1 MPAVILKKKPLYF
14 SCKKKLWNGTAE
26 WEKDIGI
33 MMRNRIYWNN
43 SNNNMQ
49 KGIALATCM
58 AIVMGLLTGCGKKN
72 DLQIAASPD
81 EVQKGRYVETE
92 LSLPEEW
99 KDKNISQI
107 FRSGDELHFLVAGGP
122 EGQVSLEEWKLGE
135 GDTLTEVTKDWLK
148 ALPEGKGLESSD
160 SFTLLQD
167 TEGNQYLYGNCYRDE
182 ESSSA
187 HLWKETDGSALDIT
201 PQKWLEPMDMDGYR
215 FYDTPQYVTLTEDE
229 LLVGLSYFSLDVVLA
244 QDGSLVSSQESD
256 NLIDSGTLADNKWV
270 SAVGDTLY
278 LAQAD
283 EQGSVNGLL
292 QMQLDG
298 NNGAKAKGVIPF
310 SQDSYSSAY
319 FSVLE
324 DGTVYAADADGFFH
338 CDAGDTNWQKL
349 LEGIDTS
356 FSMSD
361 QWCRD
366 IVALSDGS
374 VYAWFGSESGDKIMI
389 YRYDPDAVTEVTEE
403 LTLYTVEESFFLQ
416 QAAVQYHKQ
425 HPEILIH
432 VDAAISM
439 TDKYSGNADYQQIY
453 QDLNTSLT
461 SGNGPDLMVMD
472 HLKLDT
478 YASKGLLLD
487 LQEILQPMEE
497 DGTLLSNITTAY
509 KEADG
514 RRYAVPLQFG
524 LLLAVGRDVH
534 PEEMSS
540 MDAIAKAVS
549 GKTESYMGDRTCG
562 ELVEEFYPL
571 IVDDIL
577 QNRQVNRDS
586 LRPWLEDLKKI
597 ADNCGILPSRKEG
610 RAANI
615 WDLGSDVKLVLQE
628 TDGFNQAM
636 TPYAVAELLNAN
648 VVSVENAFYPKMV
661 IGINSRSEH
670 VEIAKDFLRFALSEE
685 LQSVDTYEGF
695 PVNAK
700 ALETQAA
707 ADRSMAEAYTTYD
720 IDGSTAEFAIKAYSE
735 ETANHLME
743 LCKAAT
749 LCLKEDTQI
758 ETSLTESLQA
768 YLNGQAS
775 VEEAM
780 DAVEGSL
787 KMYLAE

>member
-1 MPAVILKKKPLYF
+1 
-14 SCKKKLWNGTAE
+14 
-26 WEKDIGI
+26 
-33 MMRNRIYWNN
+33 
-43 SNNNMQ
+43 MQ

-215 FYDTPQYVTLTEDE
+215 FYDTPQYVALTEDG

-244 QDGSLVSSQESD
+244 QDGSMVSSQESD
-256 NLIDSGTLADNKWV
+256 SLIDSGTLADNKWV

-324 DGTVYAADADGFFH
+324 DGTVYAADADGFFR
-338 CDAGDTNWQKL
+338 CDVGDTNWQKL

-389 YRYDPDAVTEVTEE
+389 YRYDPDAVIEVTEE

-425 HPEILIH
+425 HPEVLIH

-478 YASKGLLLD
+478 YASKGLLLN

-509 KEADG
+509 QEADG

-524 LLLAVGRDVH
+524 LLLAVGRDVQ
-534 PEEMSS
+534 PKEMSS

-549 GKTESYMGDRTCG
+549 GKAESYMGDRTCG
-562 ELVEEFYPL
+562 ELVEAFYPL

-577 QNRQVNRDS
+577 QNRQVNRDT
-586 LRPWLEDLKKI
+586 LRAWLEDLKKI

-628 TDGFNQAM
+628 TDGFNEAM
-636 TPYAVAELLNAN
+636 MPYAVAELLNAN

-700 ALETQAA
+700 ALEMQAA

>member
-1 MPAVILKKKPLYF
+1 
-14 SCKKKLWNGTAE
+14 
-26 WEKDIGI
+26 
-33 MMRNRIYWNN
+33 
-43 SNNNMQ
+43 MQ

-107 FRSGDELHFLVAGGP
+107 FRSGDELHFLVAGGS
-122 EGQVSLEEWKLGE
+122 EGQTTLEEWKLGE

-148 ALPEGKGLESSD
+148 ALPEGKDLENSD

-167 TEGNQYLYGNCYRDE
+167 AEGNQYLYGNCYRDE

-187 HLWKETDGSALDIT
+187 HLWKEVDGNALDIT

-215 FYDTPQYVTLTEDE
+215 FYDTPQYVTLTEDG

-256 NLIDSGTLADNKWV
+256 SLIDSGTLADNKWV

-298 NNGAKAKGVIPF
+298 NNGAKAKGEIPF

-324 DGTVYAADADGFFH
+324 DGTVYAADADGFFR
-338 CDAGDTNWQKL
+338 CDVGDTNWQKL
-349 LEGIDTS
+349 LQGIDTG
-356 FSMSD
+356 FSLSD

-389 YRYDPDAVTEVTEE
+389 YRYDPDAVIEVTEE

-425 HPEILIH
+425 HPEVLIH

-478 YASKGLLLD
+478 YASKGLLFN

-497 DGTLLSNITTAY
+497 EGTLLSNITTAY
-509 KEADG
+509 EEADG
-514 RRYAVPLQFG
+514 GRYAVPLQFG

-577 QNRQVNRDS
+577 QNRQVNRDT
-586 LRPWLEDLKKI
+586 LHPWLEDLKKI

-615 WDLGSDVKLVLQE
+615 WDLGSDVRLVRQE
-628 TDGFNQAM
+628 TDGFNEAM
-636 TPYAVAELLNAN
+636 MPYAVADLLNAN
-648 VVSVENAFYPKMV
+648 VVSMENAFYPKMV
-661 IGINSRSEH
+661 LGINSRSEH
-670 VEIAKDFLRFALSEE
+670 VETAKDFLRFALSEE

-743 LCKAAT
+743 LCRAAT

>member
-1 MPAVILKKKPLYF
+1 MQ
-14 SCKKKLWNGTAE
+14 
-26 WEKDIGI
+26 
-33 MMRNRIYWNN
+33 NRIYWNN

-107 FRSGDELHFLVAGGP
+107 FRSGDELHFLVAGGS
-122 EGQVSLEEWKLGE
+122 EGQTTLEEWKLGE

-148 ALPEGKGLESSD
+148 ALPEGKDLENSD

-167 TEGNQYLYGNCYRDE
+167 AEGNQYLYGNCYRDE

-187 HLWKETDGSALDIT
+187 HLWKEVDGNALDIT

-215 FYDTPQYVTLTEDE
+215 FYDTPQYVTLTEDG

-244 QDGSLVSSQESD
+244 QDGSMVSSQESD
-256 NLIDSGTLADNKWV
+256 SLIDSGTLADNKWV

-577 QNRQVNRDS
+577 QNRQVNRDT
-586 LRPWLEDLKKI
+586 LHPWLEDLKKI

-615 WDLGSDVKLVLQE
+615 WDLGSDVRLVLQE
-628 TDGFNQAM
+628 TDGFNEAM
-636 TPYAVAELLNAN
+636 MPYAVAELLNAN
-648 VVSVENAFYPKMV
+648 VVSMENAFYPKMV

-670 VEIAKDFLRFALSEE
+670 VETAKEFLRFALSEE

-743 LCKAAT
+743 LCRAAT

-780 DAVEGSL
+780 DTVEGSL

>member
-215 FYDTPQYVTLTEDE
+215 FYDTPQYVALTEDG

-256 NLIDSGTLADNKWV
+256 SLTDSGSLSDNQWV

-319 FSVLE
+319 FSVLG
-324 DGTVYAADADGFFH
+324 DGTVYAADADGFFR

-425 HPEILIH
+425 HPEVLIH

-478 YASKGLLLD
+478 YASKGLLLN

-497 DGTLLSNITTAY
+497 DGSLLSNITKAY
-509 KEADG
+509 EETDG
-514 RRYAVPLQFG
+514 ARYAVPLQFG
-524 LLLAVGRDVH
+524 LLLAVGRDVQ

-549 GKTESYMGDRTCG
+549 RKTESYMGDRTCG

-577 QNRQVNRDS
+577 QNRQVNRDT

-615 WDLGSDVKLVLQE
+615 WDLGSDVKLVFQE
-628 TDGFNQAM
+628 TDGFNEAM
-636 TPYAVAELLNAN
+636 MPYAVAELLNAN
-648 VVSVENAFYPKMV
+648 VVSMENAFYPKMV

-670 VEIAKDFLRFALSEE
+670 VETAKDFLRFALSEE

-700 ALETQAA
+700 ALEAQAA

>member
-215 FYDTPQYVTLTEDE
+215 FYDTPQYVALTEDG

-256 NLIDSGTLADNKWV
+256 SLTDSGSLSDNQWV

-319 FSVLE
+319 FSVLG
-324 DGTVYAADADGFFH
+324 DGTVYAADADGFFR

-425 HPEILIH
+425 HPEVLIH

-497 DGTLLSNITTAY
+497 DGTLLSNITTVY
-509 KEADG
+509 QEADG

-524 LLLAVGRDVH
+524 LLLAVGRDVQ

-577 QNRQVNRDS
+577 QNRQVNRDT

>member
-215 FYDTPQYVTLTEDE
+215 FYDTPQYVALTEDG

-256 NLIDSGTLADNKWV
+256 SLTDSGSLSDNQWV

-319 FSVLE
+319 FSVLG
-324 DGTVYAADADGFFH
+324 DGTVYAADADGFFR

-374 VYAWFGSESGDKIMI
+374 VYAWVGSESGDKIMI

-461 SGNGPDLMVMD
+461 SGSGPDLMVMD

-478 YASKGLLLD
+478 YASKGLLFN

-509 KEADG
+509 EEADG

-524 LLLAVGRDVH
+524 LLLAVGRDVQ

-540 MDAIAKAVS
+540 MDAIAKTVS
-549 GKTESYMGDRTCG
+549 GKAESYLGDRTCG

-577 QNRQVNRDS
+577 QNRQVNRDT

-670 VEIAKDFLRFALSEE
+670 VEIAKDFLQFALSEE

-707 ADRSMAEAYTTYD
+707 ADRNMAEAYTTYD

>member
-1 MPAVILKKKPLYF
+1 M
-14 SCKKKLWNGTAE
+14 
-26 WEKDIGI
+26 
-33 MMRNRIYWNN
+33 
-43 SNNNMQ
+43 
-49 KGIALATCM
+49 
-58 AIVMGLLTGCGKKN
+58 
-72 DLQIAASPD
+72 
-81 EVQKGRYVETE
+81 
-92 LSLPEEW
+92 
-99 KDKNISQI
+99 
-107 FRSGDELHFLVAGGP
+107 AGGS
-122 EGQVSLEEWKLGE
+122 EGQTTLEEWKLEE

-148 ALPEGKGLESSD
+148 AFPEGKDLENSD

-167 TEGNQYLYGNCYRDE
+167 AEGNQYLYGNCYRDE

-187 HLWKETDGSALDIT
+187 HLWKETDGNALDIT
-201 PQKWLEPMDMDGYR
+201 PQKWLEPIDMDGYR
-215 FYDTPQYVTLTEDE
+215 FYDAPQYVTLTEDG

-244 QDGSLVSSQESD
+244 QDGSMVSSQESD
-256 NLIDSGTLADNKWV
+256 SLIDSGTLADNKWV

-389 YRYDPDAVTEVTEE
+389 YRYDPDAVIEVTEE

-509 KEADG
+509 EEADG

-577 QNRQVNRDS
+577 QNRQVNRDT
-586 LRPWLEDLKKI
+586 LHPWLEDLKKI

-615 WDLGSDVKLVLQE
+615 WDLGSDVRLVLQE
-628 TDGFNQAM
+628 TDGFNEAM
-636 TPYAVAELLNAN
+636 MPYAVADLLNAN
-648 VVSVENAFYPKMV
+648 VVSMENAFYPKMV
-661 IGINSRSEH
+661 LGINSRSEH
-670 VEIAKDFLRFALSEE
+670 VETAKEFLHFALSEE

-720 IDGSTAEFAIKAYSE
+720 IDGSTAEFAIKSYSE

>member
-1 MPAVILKKKPLYF
+1 MQ
-14 SCKKKLWNGTAE
+14 
-26 WEKDIGI
+26 
-33 MMRNRIYWNN
+33 NRIYWNN

-107 FRSGDELHFLVAGGP
+107 FRSGDELHFLVAGGT
-122 EGQVSLEEWKLGE
+122 EGQVSLEEWMLGE

-148 ALPEGKGLESSD
+148 ALPEGKDLENSD

-167 TEGNQYLYGNCYRDE
+167 AEGNQYLYGNCYRDE

-187 HLWKETDGSALDIT
+187 HLWKEADGNVLDIT
-201 PQKWLEPMDMDGYR
+201 PQKWLEPIDMDGYR
-215 FYDTPQYVTLTEDE
+215 FYDAPQYVTLTEDG

-244 QDGSLVSSQESD
+244 QDGSMVSSQESD
-256 NLIDSGTLADNKWV
+256 SLIDSGTLADNKWV

-324 DGTVYAADADGFFH
+324 DGTVYAADADGFFR
-338 CDAGDTNWQKL
+338 CDVGDTNWQKL
-349 LEGIDTS
+349 LQGIDTG
-356 FSMSD
+356 FSLSD

-509 KEADG
+509 QEADG
-514 RRYAVPLQFG
+514 GRYAVPLQFG

-577 QNRQVNRDS
+577 QNRQVNRDT
-586 LRPWLEDLKKI
+586 LHPWLEDLKKI

-615 WDLGSDVKLVLQE
+615 WDLGSDVRLVLQE
-628 TDGFNQAM
+628 TDGFNEAM
-636 TPYAVAELLNAN
+636 MPYAVADLLNAN
-648 VVSVENAFYPKMV
+648 VVSMENAFYPKMV
-661 IGINSRSEH
+661 LGINSRSEH
-670 VEIAKDFLRFALSEE
+670 VETAKDFLRFALSEE

-707 ADRSMAEAYTTYD
+707 ADRSKAEAYTTYD

-743 LCKAAT
+743 LCRAAT

-780 DAVEGSL
+780 DTVEGSL

>member
-1 MPAVILKKKPLYF
+1 
-14 SCKKKLWNGTAE
+14 
-26 WEKDIGI
+26 
-33 MMRNRIYWNN
+33 
-43 SNNNMQ
+43 MQ

-107 FRSGDELHFLVAGGP
+107 FRSGDELHFLVAGGS
-122 EGQVSLEEWKLGE
+122 EGQTTLEEWKLGE

-148 ALPEGKGLESSD
+148 ALPEGKDLENSD

-167 TEGNQYLYGNCYRDE
+167 AEGNQYLYGNCYRDE

-187 HLWKETDGSALDIT
+187 HLWKEVDGNALDIT

-215 FYDTPQYVTLTEDE
+215 FYDTPQYVTLTEDG

-256 NLIDSGTLADNKWV
+256 SLIDSGTLADNKWV

-283 EQGSVNGLL
+283 EQGNVNGLL

-298 NNGAKAKGVIPF
+298 SNGAKSKGEIPF

-324 DGTVYAADADGFFH
+324 DGTVYAADADGFFR
-338 CDAGDTNWQKL
+338 CDVGDTNWQKL
-349 LEGIDTS
+349 LQGIDTG
-356 FSMSD
+356 FSLSD

-509 KEADG
+509 QEADG

-524 LLLAVGRDVH
+524 LLLAVGRDVQ

-577 QNRQVNRDS
+577 QNRQVNRDT
-586 LRPWLEDLKKI
+586 LHPWLEDLKKI

-615 WDLGSDVKLVLQE
+615 WDLGSDVRLVLQE
-628 TDGFNQAM
+628 TDGFNEAM
-636 TPYAVAELLNAN
+636 MPYAVAELLNAN
-648 VVSVENAFYPKMV
+648 VVSMENAFYPKMV
-661 IGINSRSEH
+661 LGINSRSEH
-670 VEIAKDFLRFALSEE
+670 VETAKEFLRFALSEE

-743 LCKAAT
+743 LCRAAT

-780 DAVEGSL
+780 DTVEGSL

>member
-1 MPAVILKKKPLYF
+1 
-14 SCKKKLWNGTAE
+14 
-26 WEKDIGI
+26 
-33 MMRNRIYWNN
+33 
-43 SNNNMQ
+43 MQ

-107 FRSGDELHFLVAGGP
+107 FRSGDELHFLVAGGS
-122 EGQVSLEEWKLGE
+122 EGQTTLEEWKLGE

-148 ALPEGKGLESSD
+148 ALPEGKDLENSD

-167 TEGNQYLYGNCYRDE
+167 AEGNQYLYGNCYRDE

-187 HLWKETDGSALDIT
+187 HLWKEVDGNALDIT

-215 FYDTPQYVTLTEDE
+215 FYDTPQYVTLTEDG

-256 NLIDSGTLADNKWV
+256 SLTDSGSLSDNNWV

-283 EQGSVNGLL
+283 EQGNVNGLL

-298 NNGAKAKGVIPF
+298 SNGAKSKGEIPF

-324 DGTVYAADADGFFH
+324 DGTVYAADADGFFR
-338 CDAGDTNWQKL
+338 CDVGDTNWQKL
-349 LEGIDTS
+349 LQGIDTG
-356 FSMSD
+356 FSLSD

-389 YRYDPDAVTEVTEE
+389 YRYDPDAVIEVTEE

-425 HPEILIH
+425 HPEVLIH

-509 KEADG
+509 EEADG

-577 QNRQVNRDS
+577 QNRQVNRDT
-586 LRPWLEDLKKI
+586 LHPWLEDLKKI

-615 WDLGSDVKLVLQE
+615 WDLGSDVRLVLQE
-628 TDGFNQAM
+628 TDGFNEAM
-636 TPYAVAELLNAN
+636 MPYAVADLLNAN
-648 VVSVENAFYPKMV
+648 VVSMENAFYPKMV
-661 IGINSRSEH
+661 LGINSRSEH
-670 VEIAKDFLRFALSEE
+670 VETAKDFLRFALSEE

-707 ADRSMAEAYTTYD
+707 ADRSKAEAYTTYD

-743 LCKAAT
+743 LCRAAT

-768 YLNGQAS
+768 YLNGQAG

>member
-1 MPAVILKKKPLYF
+1 
-14 SCKKKLWNGTAE
+14 
-26 WEKDIGI
+26 
-33 MMRNRIYWNN
+33 
-43 SNNNMQ
+43 MQ

-215 FYDTPQYVTLTEDE
+215 FYDTPQYVALTEDG

-256 NLIDSGTLADNKWV
+256 SLTDSGSLSDNQWV

-319 FSVLE
+319 FSVLG
-324 DGTVYAADADGFFH
+324 DGTVYAADADGFFR

-461 SGNGPDLMVMD
+461 SGSGPDLMVMD

-478 YASKGLLLD
+478 YASKGLLFN

-509 KEADG
+509 EEADG

-524 LLLAVGRDVH
+524 LLLAVGRDVQ

-549 GKTESYMGDRTCG
+549 GKTESYLGDRTCG

-628 TDGFNQAM
+628 TDGFNEAM
-636 TPYAVAELLNAN
+636 MPYAVAELLNAN

-670 VEIAKDFLRFALSEE
+670 VETAKEFLRFALSEE

-720 IDGSTAEFAIKAYSE
+720 IDGSTAEFAIKSYSE

-743 LCKAAT
+743 LCLAAT

>member
-1 MPAVILKKKPLYF
+1 MQ
-14 SCKKKLWNGTAE
+14 
-26 WEKDIGI
+26 
-33 MMRNRIYWNN
+33 NRIYWNN

-107 FRSGDELHFLVAGGP
+107 FRSGDELHFLVAGGS
-122 EGQVSLEEWKLGE
+122 EGQTTLEEWKLGE

-148 ALPEGKGLESSD
+148 ALPEGKDLENSD

-167 TEGNQYLYGNCYRDE
+167 AEGNQYLYGNCYRDE

-187 HLWKETDGSALDIT
+187 HLWKEVDGNALDIT

-215 FYDTPQYVTLTEDE
+215 FYDTPQYVTLTEDG

-244 QDGSLVSSQESD
+244 QDGSMVSSQESD
-256 NLIDSGTLADNKWV
+256 SLIDSGTLADNKWV

-389 YRYDPDAVTEVTEE
+389 YRYDPDAVIEVTEE

-577 QNRQVNRDS
+577 QNRQVNRDI

-628 TDGFNQAM
+628 TDGFNEAM
-636 TPYAVAELLNAN
+636 MPYAVAELLNAN
-648 VVSVENAFYPKMV
+648 VVSMENAFYPKMV

-670 VEIAKDFLRFALSEE
+670 VETAKDFLRFALSEE

-720 IDGSTAEFAIKAYSE
+720 IDGSSVEFDIKSYSE

-743 LCKAAT
+743 LCRAAT

-768 YLNGQAS
+768 YLNGQAG

>member
-1 MPAVILKKKPLYF
+1 
-14 SCKKKLWNGTAE
+14 
-26 WEKDIGI
+26 
-33 MMRNRIYWNN
+33 
-43 SNNNMQ
+43 MQ

-215 FYDTPQYVTLTEDE
+215 FYDTPQYVALTEDG

-256 NLIDSGTLADNKWV
+256 SLTDSGSLSDNQWV

-319 FSVLE
+319 FSVLG
-324 DGTVYAADADGFFH
+324 DGTVYAADADGFFR

-487 LQEILQPMEE
+487 LQEVLQPMEE

-514 RRYAVPLQFG
+514 TRYAVPLQFG
-524 LLLAVGRDVH
+524 LLLAVGRDVQ

>member
-1 MPAVILKKKPLYF
+1 MQ
-14 SCKKKLWNGTAE
+14 
-26 WEKDIGI
+26 
-33 MMRNRIYWNN
+33 NRIYWNN

-107 FRSGDELHFLVAGGP
+107 FRSGDELHFLVAGGS
-122 EGQVSLEEWKLGE
+122 EGQTTLEEWKLGE

-148 ALPEGKGLESSD
+148 ALPEGKDLENSD

-167 TEGNQYLYGNCYRDE
+167 AEGNQYLYGNCYRDE

-187 HLWKETDGSALDIT
+187 HLWKEVDGNALDIT

-215 FYDTPQYVTLTEDE
+215 FYDTPQYVTLTEDG

-256 NLIDSGTLADNKWV
+256 SLIDSGTLADNKWV

-283 EQGSVNGLL
+283 EQGNVNGLL

-298 NNGAKAKGVIPF
+298 SNGAKSKGEIPF

-324 DGTVYAADADGFFH
+324 DGTVYAADADGFFR
-338 CDAGDTNWQKL
+338 CDVGDTNWQKL

-509 KEADG
+509 QEADG

-524 LLLAVGRDVH
+524 LLLAVGRDVQ

-577 QNRQVNRDS
+577 QNRQVNRDT
-586 LRPWLEDLKKI
+586 LHPWLEDLKKI

-615 WDLGSDVKLVLQE
+615 WDLGSDVRLVLQE
-628 TDGFNQAM
+628 TDGFNEAM
-636 TPYAVAELLNAN
+636 MPYAVAELLNAN
-648 VVSVENAFYPKMV
+648 VVSMENAFYPKMV

-670 VEIAKDFLRFALSEE
+670 VETAKDFLRFALSEE

>member
-215 FYDTPQYVTLTEDE
+215 FYDTPQYVALTEDG

-256 NLIDSGTLADNKWV
+256 SLTDSGSLSDNQWV

-319 FSVLE
+319 FSVLG
-324 DGTVYAADADGFFH
+324 DGTVYAADADGFFR

-389 YRYDPDAVTEVTEE
+389 YRYDPDAVIEVTEE

-425 HPEILIH
+425 HPEVLIH

-478 YASKGLLLD
+478 YASKGLLLN

-509 KEADG
+509 QEADG

-524 LLLAVGRDVH
+524 LLLAVGRDVQ
-534 PEEMSS
+534 PKEMSS

-549 GKTESYMGDRTCG
+549 GKAESYMGDRTCG
-562 ELVEEFYPL
+562 ELVEAFYPL

-577 QNRQVNRDS
+577 QNRQVNRDT
-586 LRPWLEDLKKI
+586 LRAWLEDLKKI

-628 TDGFNQAM
+628 TDGFNEAM
-636 TPYAVAELLNAN
+636 MPYAVAELLNAN

-700 ALETQAA
+700 ALEMQAA

>member
-1 MPAVILKKKPLYF
+1 
-14 SCKKKLWNGTAE
+14 
-26 WEKDIGI
+26 
-33 MMRNRIYWNN
+33 
-43 SNNNMQ
+43 MQ

-215 FYDTPQYVTLTEDE
+215 FYDTPQYVALTEDG

-256 NLIDSGTLADNKWV
+256 SLTDSGSLSDNQWV

-319 FSVLE
+319 FSVLG
-324 DGTVYAADADGFFH
+324 DGTVYAADADGFFR

-509 KEADG
+509 QEADG

-524 LLLAVGRDVH
+524 LLLAVGRDVQ

-549 GKTESYMGDRTCG
+549 GKTESYLGDRTCG

-628 TDGFNQAM
+628 TDGFNEAM
-636 TPYAVAELLNAN
+636 MPYAVAELLNAN

-670 VEIAKDFLRFALSEE
+670 VETAKEFLRFALSEE

-720 IDGSTAEFAIKAYSE
+720 IDGSTAEFAIKSYSE

-743 LCKAAT
+743 LCLAAT

>member
-1 MPAVILKKKPLYF
+1 
-14 SCKKKLWNGTAE
+14 
-26 WEKDIGI
+26 
-33 MMRNRIYWNN
+33 
-43 SNNNMQ
+43 MQ

-107 FRSGDELHFLVAGGP
+107 FRSGDELHFLVAGGS
-122 EGQVSLEEWKLGE
+122 EGQTTLEEWKLGE

-148 ALPEGKGLESSD
+148 ALPEGKDLENSD

-167 TEGNQYLYGNCYRDE
+167 AEGNQYLYGNCYRDE

-187 HLWKETDGSALDIT
+187 HLWKEVDGNALDIT

-215 FYDTPQYVTLTEDE
+215 FYDTPQYVTLTEDG

-256 NLIDSGTLADNKWV
+256 SLIDSGTLADNKWV

-298 NNGAKAKGVIPF
+298 NSGAKAKGVIPF

-324 DGTVYAADADGFFH
+324 DGTVYAADADGFFR
-338 CDAGDTNWQKL
+338 CNVGDTNWQKL
-349 LEGIDTS
+349 LQGIDTG
-356 FSMSD
+356 FSLSD

-478 YASKGLLLD
+478 YASKGLLFN

-509 KEADG
+509 EEADG
-514 RRYAVPLQFG
+514 SRYAVPLQFG
-524 LLLAVGRDVH
+524 LLLAVGRDVQ

-549 GKTESYMGDRTCG
+549 GKTESYLGDRTCG

-577 QNRQVNRDS
+577 QNRQVNRDT

-628 TDGFNQAM
+628 TDGFNEAM
-636 TPYAVAELLNAN
+636 MPYAVAELLNAN

-670 VEIAKDFLRFALSEE
+670 VETAKEFLRFALSEE

-720 IDGSTAEFAIKAYSE
+720 IDGSTVEFAIKSYSE

-743 LCKAAT
+743 LCQAAT

>member
-1 MPAVILKKKPLYF
+1 
-14 SCKKKLWNGTAE
+14 
-26 WEKDIGI
+26 
-33 MMRNRIYWNN
+33 
-43 SNNNMQ
+43 MQ

-215 FYDTPQYVTLTEDE
+215 FYDTPQYVALTEDG

-256 NLIDSGTLADNKWV
+256 SLTDSGSLSDNQWV

-319 FSVLE
+319 FSVLG
-324 DGTVYAADADGFFH
+324 DGTVYAADADGFFR

-461 SGNGPDLMVMD
+461 SGSGPDLMVMD

-478 YASKGLLLD
+478 YASKGLLFN

-509 KEADG
+509 EEADG

-524 LLLAVGRDVH
+524 LLLAVGRDVQ

-549 GKTESYMGDRTCG
+549 GKTESYLGDRTCG

-720 IDGSTAEFAIKAYSE
+720 IDGSTAEFAIKSYSE

-743 LCKAAT
+743 LCRAAT

>member
-1 MPAVILKKKPLYF
+1 
-14 SCKKKLWNGTAE
+14 
-26 WEKDIGI
+26 
-33 MMRNRIYWNN
+33 
-43 SNNNMQ
+43 MQ

-215 FYDTPQYVTLTEDE
+215 FYDTPQYVALTEDG

-256 NLIDSGTLADNKWV
+256 SLTDSGSLSDNQWV

-319 FSVLE
+319 FSVLG

-338 CDAGDTNWQKL
+338 CDAGDANWQKL

-497 DGTLLSNITTAY
+497 DGTLLSNITTVY
-509 KEADG
+509 QEADG

-524 LLLAVGRDVH
+524 LLLAVGRDVQ

-540 MDAIAKAVS
+540 MDAIAKTVS
-549 GKTESYMGDRTCG
+549 GKAESYLGDRTCG

-577 QNRQVNRDS
+577 QNRQVNRDT

-670 VEIAKDFLRFALSEE
+670 VEIAKDFLQFALSEE

-707 ADRSMAEAYTTYD
+707 ADRNMAEAYTTYD

>member
-14 SCKKKLWNGTAE
+14 SCKKKLWNDTAE
-26 WEKDIGI
+26 WEKGIGI
-33 MMRNRIYWNN
+33 KMQNRNYF
-43 SNNNMQ
+43 NNNMQ

-58 AIVMGLLTGCGKKN
+58 AIVMGLFTGCGNKN

-107 FRSGDELHFLVAGGP
+107 FRSGDELHFLVAGGS
-122 EGQVSLEEWKLGE
+122 EGQISLEEWKLGE
-135 GDTLTEVTKDWLK
+135 GDALTEVTKDWLK
-148 ALPEGKGLESSD
+148 AFPDGKDLESTD
-160 SFTLLQD
+160 SFILLQD
-167 TEGNQYLYGNCYRDE
+167 AEGNQYLYGDCYRDE
-182 ESSSA
+182 DTAPA
-187 HLWKETDGSALDIT
+187 HLWKEDGGSALDIT
-201 PQKWLEPMDMDGYR
+201 PKEWQEPMDMDGYQ
-215 FYDTPQYVTLTEDE
+215 FYDEPQAMTLTEDG
-229 LLVGLSYFSLDVVLA
+229 LLVALSYFSLDVVLA

-256 NLIDSGTLADNKWV
+256 SLTDSGYLSDNKWV
-270 SAVGDTLY
+270 SAAGDTLY

-283 EQGSVNGLL
+283 AQGSVNGVL

-298 NNGAKAKGVIPF
+298 NNGAKVKEVLPF
-310 SQDSYSSAY
+310 SQDSYSSTY

-324 DGTVYAADADGFFH
+324 DGTVYAADADGFFR
-338 CDAGDTNWQKL
+338 CDAGDTNWQKM

-356 FSMSD
+356 FSLTD

-374 VYAWFGSESGDKIMI
+374 VYGWFGSESGDKIMI

-425 HPEILIH
+425 HPEVLIH
-432 VDAAISM
+432 VDAAVSM
-439 TDKYSGNADYQQIY
+439 IDKYSGKADYQQIY

-478 YASKGLLLD
+478 YASKGLLLN
-487 LQEILQPMEE
+487 LQDVLQPMEE

-509 KEADG
+509 EENG
-514 RRYAVPLQFG
+514 VRYAVPLQFS
-524 LLLAVGRDVH
+524 LLLAVGRDMQ

-549 GKTESYMGDRTCG
+549 GKTESYMGEYTCG
-562 ELVEEFYPL
+562 ELVEEFYSL

-577 QNRQVNRDS
+577 QNRQVNRDT
-586 LRPWLEDLKKI
+586 LRPWLEDLKTI
-597 ADNCGILPSRKEG
+597 GDNCGILPSRKEG
-610 RAANI
+610 RATNI
-615 WDLGSDVKLVLQE
+615 WDLGSNVKLVLQE

-648 VVSVENAFYPKMV
+648 VVSMENAFYPKMV
-661 IGINSRSEH
+661 IGINSQSEH
-670 VEIAKDFLRFALSEE
+670 VETAKDFLRFALSEE

-700 ALETQAA
+700 ALENQAA
-707 ADRSMAEAYTTYD
+707 ADRTNAESYTTYD
-720 IDGSTAEFAIKAYSE
+720 IDGSSVEFVIKSYSE
-735 ETANHLME
+735 ETAKHLMD
-743 LCKAAT
+743 LCKSAT

-768 YLNGQAS
+768 YLQGQAS

>member
-1 MPAVILKKKPLYF
+1 
-14 SCKKKLWNGTAE
+14 
-26 WEKDIGI
+26 
-33 MMRNRIYWNN
+33 
-43 SNNNMQ
+43 MQ

-58 AIVMGLLTGCGKKN
+58 AIVMGLLTGCGNKN

-107 FRSGDELHFLVAGGP
+107 FRSGDELHFLVAGGS
-122 EGQVSLEEWKLGE
+122 EGQTTLEEWKLGE

-148 ALPEGKGLESSD
+148 ALPEGKDLENSD

-167 TEGNQYLYGNCYRDE
+167 AEGNQYLYGNCYRDE

-187 HLWKETDGSALDIT
+187 HLWKEVDGNALDIT

-215 FYDTPQYVTLTEDE
+215 FYDTPQYVTLTEDG

-256 NLIDSGTLADNKWV
+256 SLIDSGTLADNKWV

-283 EQGSVNGLL
+283 EQGNVNGLL

-298 NNGAKAKGVIPF
+298 SNGAKSKGEIPF

-324 DGTVYAADADGFFH
+324 DGTVYAADADGFFR
-338 CDAGDTNWQKL
+338 CDVGDTNWQKL
-349 LEGIDTS
+349 LQGIDTG
-356 FSMSD
+356 FSLSD

-509 KEADG
+509 QEADG

-524 LLLAVGRDVH
+524 LLLAVGRDVQ

-577 QNRQVNRDS
+577 QNRQVNRDT
-586 LRPWLEDLKKI
+586 LHPWLEDLKKI

-615 WDLGSDVKLVLQE
+615 WDLGSDVRLVLQE
-628 TDGFNQAM
+628 TDGFNEAM
-636 TPYAVAELLNAN
+636 MPYAVADLLNAN
-648 VVSVENAFYPKMV
+648 VVSMENAFYPKMV
-661 IGINSRSEH
+661 LGINSRSEH
-670 VEIAKDFLRFALSEE
+670 VETAKEFLRFALSEE

-743 LCKAAT
+743 LCRAAT

-780 DAVEGSL
+780 DTVEGSL

>member
-1 MPAVILKKKPLYF
+1 
-14 SCKKKLWNGTAE
+14 
-26 WEKDIGI
+26 
-33 MMRNRIYWNN
+33 
-43 SNNNMQ
+43 MQ

-107 FRSGDELHFLVAGGP
+107 FRSGDELHFLVAGGA

-148 ALPEGKGLESSD
+148 ALPEGKDLENSD

-167 TEGNQYLYGNCYRDE
+167 AEGNQYLYGNCYRDE

-187 HLWKETDGSALDIT
+187 HLWKEVDGNALDIT

-215 FYDTPQYVTLTEDE
+215 FYDTPQYVTLTEDG

-244 QDGSLVSSQESD
+244 QDGSMVSSQESD
-256 NLIDSGTLADNKWV
+256 SLIDSGTLADNKWV

-389 YRYDPDAVTEVTEE
+389 YRYDPDAVIEVTEE

-425 HPEILIH
+425 HPEVLIH

-509 KEADG
+509 QEADG

-577 QNRQVNRDS
+577 QNRQVNRDT
-586 LRPWLEDLKKI
+586 LHPWLEDLKKI

-615 WDLGSDVKLVLQE
+615 WDLGSDVRLVLQE
-628 TDGFNQAM
+628 TDGFNEAM
-636 TPYAVAELLNAN
+636 MPYAVAELLNAN
-648 VVSVENAFYPKMV
+648 VVSMENAFYPKMV

-670 VEIAKDFLRFALSEE
+670 VETAKDFLRFALSEE

-707 ADRSMAEAYTTYD
+707 ADRSKAEAYTTYD

-743 LCKAAT
+743 LCRAAT

-768 YLNGQAS
+768 YLNGQAG

>member
-14 SCKKKLWNGTAE
+14 SCKKKLRKCKFADYRKGL
-26 WEKDIGI
+26 DIK
-33 MMRNRIYWNN
+33 MRNRNYFN
-43 SNNNMQ
+43 NNNMQ

-58 AIVMGLLTGCGKKN
+58 AIVMGLFTGCGKKN

-107 FRSGDELHFLVAGGP
+107 FRSGDELHFLVAGGS
-122 EGQVSLEEWKLGE
+122 EGQTTLEEWKLGE

-148 ALPEGKGLESSD
+148 AFPEGKDLENSD

-167 TEGNQYLYGNCYRDE
+167 AEGNQYLYGNCYRDE

-187 HLWKETDGSALDIT
+187 HLWKEADGNALDIT
-201 PQKWLEPMDMDGYR
+201 PQKWLEPIDMDGYR
-215 FYDTPQYVTLTEDE
+215 FYDAPQYVTLTEDG

-256 NLIDSGTLADNKWV
+256 SLTDSGSLSDNKWV

-283 EQGSVNGLL
+283 EQGNVNGLL

-298 NNGAKAKGVIPF
+298 NNGAKSKGEIPF

-319 FSVLE
+319 FSVLG
-324 DGTVYAADADGFFH
+324 DGTVYAADADGYFH

-349 LEGIDTS
+349 LQGIDTG
-356 FSMSD
+356 FSLSD

-389 YRYDPDAVTEVTEE
+389 YRYDPDAVIEVTEE

-425 HPEILIH
+425 HPEVLIH

-478 YASKGLLLD
+478 YASKGLLFN

-509 KEADG
+509 EEADG
-514 RRYAVPLQFG
+514 GRYAVPLQFG
-524 LLLAVGRDVH
+524 LLLAVGRDVQ

-577 QNRQVNRDS
+577 QNRQVNRDT
-586 LRPWLEDLKKI
+586 LHPWLEDLKKI

-615 WDLGSDVKLVLQE
+615 WDLGSDVRLVLQE
-628 TDGFNQAM
+628 TDGFNEAM
-636 TPYAVAELLNAN
+636 MPYAVAELLNAN
-648 VVSVENAFYPKMV
+648 VVSMENAFYPKMV

-670 VEIAKDFLRFALSEE
+670 VETAKEFLRFALSEE

-743 LCKAAT
+743 LCKAVT

>member
-1 MPAVILKKKPLYF
+1 
-14 SCKKKLWNGTAE
+14 
-26 WEKDIGI
+26 
-33 MMRNRIYWNN
+33 
-43 SNNNMQ
+43 MQ

-215 FYDTPQYVTLTEDE
+215 FYDTPQYVALTEDG

-256 NLIDSGTLADNKWV
+256 SLTDSGSLSDNQWV

-319 FSVLE
+319 FSVLG
-324 DGTVYAADADGFFH
+324 DGTVYAADADGFFR

-461 SGNGPDLMVMD
+461 SGSGPDLMVMD

-478 YASKGLLLD
+478 YASKGLLFN

-509 KEADG
+509 EEADG

-524 LLLAVGRDVH
+524 LLLAVGRDVQ

-549 GKTESYMGDRTCG
+549 GKTESYLGDRTCG

-685 LQSVDTYEGF
+685 LQRVDTYEGF

>member
-1 MPAVILKKKPLYF
+1 MQK
-14 SCKKKLWNGTAE
+14 
-26 WEKDIGI
+26 
-33 MMRNRIYWNN
+33 RNYY
-43 SNNNMQ
+43 NNNNIQ

-58 AIVMGLLTGCGKKN
+58 AIVMGMFTGCGKAD
-72 DLQIAASPD
+72 DLQIATSP
-81 EVQKGRYVETE
+81 EEAQKGRYVETE

-107 FRSGDELHFLVAGGP
+107 FRSDDELHFLVAGGS
-122 EGQVSLEEWKLGE
+122 EGQISLEEWKLGE
-135 GDTLTEVTKDWLK
+135 GDALTEVTKDWLK
-148 ALPEGKGLESSD
+148 AFPKGKDLEISD

-167 TEGNQYLYGNCYRDE
+167 AEGNQYLYGNCYRDE
-182 ESSSA
+182 ENSSA
-187 HLWKETDGSALDIT
+187 HLWKEADGSALDIT
-201 PQKWLEPMDMDGYR
+201 PQKWQEPVDMDGYR
-215 FYDTPQYVTLTEDE
+215 FYDTPQSVTLTEDG
-229 LLVGLSYFSLDVVLA
+229 LLVGLSYFSLDVLLA
-244 QDGSLVSSQESD
+244 QDGSLISSQESD
-256 NLIDSGTLADNKWV
+256 SLADSGYLSDNKWV

-298 NNGAKAKGVIPF
+298 NNGAKGKEVLPF

-324 DGTVYAADADGFFH
+324 DGTIYAADADGFFR
-338 CDAGDTNWQKL
+338 CDVGDTNWQKL
-349 LEGIDTS
+349 LPGIDTS
-356 FSMSD
+356 FSLSD
-361 QWCRD
+361 LWCRD
-366 IVALSDGS
+366 VVALSDGS
-374 VYAWFGSESGDKIMI
+374 VYGWFGSEGGDKIMI

-425 HPEILIH
+425 HPEVLIH

-461 SGNGPDLMVMD
+461 SGKGPDLMVMD

-487 LQEILQPMEE
+487 LQEVLQPMEA

-509 KEADG
+509 EEENG
-514 RRYAVPLQFG
+514 TRYAVPLQFS
-524 LLLAVGRDVH
+524 LLLAVGRDMR
-534 PEEMSS
+534 PEEMNS

-549 GKTESYMGDRTCG
+549 GKKESYLGDRTCG

-577 QNRQVNRDS
+577 QNRQVNRDT
-586 LRPWLEDLKKI
+586 LRPWLEDLKTI

-615 WDLGSDVKLVLQE
+615 WDLGTEVKLVLEE

-648 VVSVENAFYPKMV
+648 VVSMEKAFYPKMV
-661 IGINSRSEH
+661 MGINSKSEH
-670 VEIAKDFLRFALSEE
+670 VETAKDFLRFALSEE
-685 LQSVDTYEGF
+685 VQSVDTYEGF

-720 IDGSTAEFAIKAYSE
+720 IDGNTAEFAIKSYSE
-735 ETANHLME
+735 ETAKQLMD
-743 LCKAAT
+743 LCREAH

-768 YLNGQAS
+768 YLQGQATM
-775 VEEAM
+775 EDAM

>member
-1 MPAVILKKKPLYF
+1 MQ
-14 SCKKKLWNGTAE
+14 
-26 WEKDIGI
+26 
-33 MMRNRIYWNN
+33 NRIYWNN

-107 FRSGDELHFLVAGGP
+107 FRSGDELHFLVAGGS
-122 EGQVSLEEWKLGE
+122 EGQTTLEEWKLGE

-148 ALPEGKGLESSD
+148 ALPEGKDLENSD

-167 TEGNQYLYGNCYRDE
+167 AEGNQYLYGNCYRDE

-187 HLWKETDGSALDIT
+187 HLWKEVDGNALDIT

-215 FYDTPQYVTLTEDE
+215 FYDTPQYVTLTEDG

-256 NLIDSGTLADNKWV
+256 SLIDSGTLADNKWV

-283 EQGSVNGLL
+283 EQGNVNGLL

-298 NNGAKAKGVIPF
+298 SNGAKSKGEIPF

-324 DGTVYAADADGFFH
+324 DGTVYAADADGFFR
-338 CDAGDTNWQKL
+338 CDVGDTNWQKL
-349 LEGIDTS
+349 LQGIDTG
-356 FSMSD
+356 FSLSD

-509 KEADG
+509 QEADG

-524 LLLAVGRDVH
+524 LLLAVGRDVQ

-577 QNRQVNRDS
+577 QNRQVNRDT
-586 LRPWLEDLKKI
+586 LHPWLEDLKKI

-615 WDLGSDVKLVLQE
+615 WDLGSDVRLVLQE
-628 TDGFNQAM
+628 TDGFNEAM
-636 TPYAVAELLNAN
+636 MPYAVADLLNAN
-648 VVSVENAFYPKMV
+648 VVSMENAFYPKMV
-661 IGINSRSEH
+661 LGINSRSEH
-670 VEIAKDFLRFALSEE
+670 VETAKDFLRFALSEE

-743 LCKAAT
+743 LCRAAT

>member
-215 FYDTPQYVTLTEDE
+215 FYDTPQYVALTEDG

-256 NLIDSGTLADNKWV
+256 SLTDSGSLSDNQWV

-319 FSVLE
+319 FSVLG
-324 DGTVYAADADGFFH
+324 DGTVYAADADGFFR

-461 SGNGPDLMVMD
+461 SGSGPDLMVMD

-478 YASKGLLLD
+478 YASKGLLFN

-509 KEADG
+509 EEADG

-524 LLLAVGRDVH
+524 LLLAVGRDVQ

-549 GKTESYMGDRTCG
+549 GKTESYLGDRTCG

-685 LQSVDTYEGF
+685 LQRVDTYEGF

>member
-215 FYDTPQYVTLTEDE
+215 FYDTPQYVALTEDG

-256 NLIDSGTLADNKWV
+256 SLTDSGSLSDNQWV

-319 FSVLE
+319 FSVLG
-324 DGTVYAADADGFFH
+324 DGTVYAADADGFFR

-425 HPEILIH
+425 HPEVLIH

-509 KEADG
+509 QEADG

-524 LLLAVGRDVH
+524 LLLAVGRDVQ

-577 QNRQVNRDS
+577 QNRQVNRDT
-586 LRPWLEDLKKI
+586 LHPWLEDLKKI

-615 WDLGSDVKLVLQE
+615 WDLGSDVKLVFQE
-628 TDGFNQAM
+628 TDGFNEAM
-636 TPYAVAELLNAN
+636 MPYAVAELLNAN
-648 VVSVENAFYPKMV
+648 VVSMENAFYPKMV

-670 VEIAKDFLRFALSEE
+670 VETAKDFLRFALSEE

-700 ALETQAA
+700 ALEAQAA

-720 IDGSTAEFAIKAYSE
+720 IDGSTAEFAIKSYSE

-743 LCKAAT
+743 LCRAAT

>member
-1 MPAVILKKKPLYF
+1 
-14 SCKKKLWNGTAE
+14 
-26 WEKDIGI
+26 
-33 MMRNRIYWNN
+33 
-43 SNNNMQ
+43 
-49 KGIALATCM
+49 M
-58 AIVMGLLTGCGKKN
+58 AIVMGLFTGCGNKN
-72 DLQIAASPD
+72 DLQIQTSSEEA
-81 EVQKGRYVETE
+81 QKGCYVETE

-99 KDKNISQI
+99 KDKSISQI
-107 FRSGDELHFLVAGGP
+107 FRSDDELHFLVAGGA

-148 ALPEGKGLESSD
+148 AFPEGKDLENSD

-167 TEGNQYLYGNCYRDE
+167 AEGNQYLYGNCYRDE

-187 HLWKETDGSALDIT
+187 HLWKETDGNALDIT
-201 PQKWLEPMDMDGYR
+201 PQKWLEPIDMDGYR
-215 FYDTPQYVTLTEDE
+215 FYDAPQYVTLTEDG

-244 QDGSLVSSQESD
+244 QDGSMVSSQESD
-256 NLIDSGTLADNKWV
+256 SLIDSGTLADNKWV

-389 YRYDPDAVTEVTEE
+389 YRYDPDAVIEVTEE

-425 HPEILIH
+425 HPEVLIH

-509 KEADG
+509 EEADG

-577 QNRQVNRDS
+577 QNRQVNRDT
-586 LRPWLEDLKKI
+586 LHPWLEDLKKI

-615 WDLGSDVKLVLQE
+615 WDLGSDVRLVLQE
-628 TDGFNQAM
+628 TDGFNEAM
-636 TPYAVAELLNAN
+636 MPYAVADLLNAN
-648 VVSVENAFYPKMV
+648 VVSMENAFYPKMV
-661 IGINSRSEH
+661 LGINSRSEH
-670 VEIAKDFLRFALSEE
+670 VETAKEFLHFALSEE

-743 LCKAAT
+743 LCRAAT